1 MRSNKLWSYGL
12 IPIGAAL
19 LFFLAVRA
27 LDVMRS
33 EMPPAIGELTVERVE
48 INPTGF
54 AAKIRANSREPM
66 IIAQV
71 MVDSAYWV
79 FSQSPPG
86 QLSRGDSATI
96 KIDFPWVA
104 SGTHHLK
111 FVTSVGE
118 TFEHTIDVA
127 LPTPR
132 LSVRSIGD
140 YALLGVFVGLIP
152 VALGMFSFP
161 MLRALGAQGL
171 EFVLAL
177 TVGLLVYLLVDMT
190 FDGLEIA
197 DRASSIY
204 GNQLLVIIPALL
216 TLMALQSLSSLS
228 NVRDDGARIAMLIAI
243 GIGLHNFG
251 EGLVIGASFATNK
264 AALGLFLVVGFTLH
278 NITEG
283 VGLVA
288 PLTAEKVRW
297 HLFLMLAFVAGLP
310 AVPGIWVGAYSFAP
324 HWAAIYFGVGVGA
337 IAQVVV
343 EIDRFVQI
351 ERDPQS
357 ARTRFSRISVS
368 GYCAGA
374 GLMYGTALLIS
385 V

>member
-1 MRSNKLWSYGL
+1 MIDNIIIFTNQVSRYIIPFLLVGIPFYGL
-12 IPIGAAL
+12 IIKKVKVYESFVDGAKDGFDIAL
-19 LFFLAVRA
+19 RIIPYLV
-27 LDVMRS
+27 
-33 EMPPAIGELTVERVE
+33 AIL
-48 INPTGF
+48 
-54 AAKIRANSREPM
+54 
-66 IIAQV
+66 
-71 MVDSAYWV
+71 
-79 FSQSPPG
+79 
-86 QLSRGDSATI
+86 
-96 KIDFPWVA
+96 VA
-104 SGTHHLK
+104 
-111 FVTSVGE
+111 
-118 TFEHTIDVA
+118 I
-127 LPTPR
+127 
-132 LSVRSIGD
+132 
-140 YALLGVFVGLIP
+140 
-152 VALGMFSFP
+152 GMFSFP

-204 GNQLLVIIPALL
+204 GNQLLVIIPGLL

-228 NVRDDGARIAMLIAI
+228 NVRDGARIAMLIAI

-297 HLFLMLAFVAGLP
+297 HLFLILAFVAGLP

-324 HWAAIYFGVGVGA
+324 HWAAIYFGVGAGA

-343 EIDRFVQI
+343 EINRFVQI